1 MTDIYKYSDEFE
13 LNNVIDRINCLSEEI
28 SKEQAK
34 PINERDLD
42 KERELRYAQFI
53 QGLKLSTGNNKIF

>member
-1 MTDIYKYSDEFE
+1 MEYIYKYNDEFE

-28 SKEQAK
+28 AKEQAK
-34 PINERDLD
+34 PINERDLN
-42 KERELRYAQFI
+42 KERELRYAQFV

>member
-1 MTDIYKYSDEFE
+1 MTDIYNYSEEFE
-13 LNNVIDRINCLSEEI
+13 VNNVIDRINCLSEEI
-28 SKEQAK
+28 AKEQSK
-34 PINERDLD
+34 PFEERDLD